1 MPLFNDDELVR
12 LCRRHTAIIAEQII
26 AIDAGRDITEL
37 DRQWHDV
44 RRRLGK
50 IGPPQTETGRIA
62 WRRAGLEE
70 LEPVSP
76 DVNGVEWFTRALENL
91 VEVQTK

>member
-1 MPLFNDDELVR
+1 MMPYFNDDELVR

-26 AIDAGRDITEL
+26 AIDAGRSIASL
-37 DRQWHDV
+37 DREWHEV
-44 RRRLGK
+44 RRRLEK

-62 WRRAGLEE
+62 WKRAGLEE

-76 DVNGVEWFTRALENL
+76 DDNGIEWYLGTLAKLLE
-91 VEVQTK
+91 VT